1 MTYVTI
7 KDSGESTSHTFV
19 IRIWSE
25 DQAEGLDRSKWHGR
39 ITHMP
44 SGAINHFGTLN
55 EISDFISPYLQSQ
68 GVRPT
73 IRERVTRWAQ
83 QLRGHSSANQT
94 R

>member
-1 MTYVTI
+1 MTYVTFQE
-7 KDSGESTSHTFV
+7 SGESTSHTFV

-25 DQAEGLDRSKWHGR
+25 DQAEGLEQSKWHGR

-44 SGAINHFGTLN
+44 SGVNNQFGTLN
-55 EISDFISPYLQSQ
+55 EISEFISPYLESQ

-83 QLRGHSSANQT
+83 QLRGQSSADQSE
-94 R
+94 